1 MITQANRM
9 KFILPA
15 FLAMLLFSGCS
26 TKTVEE
32 QQTDLLVQLIVN
44 GQWSVTNFMRGTND
58 VTADFT
64 GYKFQFKDDKTV
76 DAIKNGS
83 VEATGSWVGNATS
96 RTIVSQFTNAAATL
110 MLLNGTWNVT
120 DSGLTYVKSTQTVNG
135 EERKL
140 RLDKQ

>member
-1 MITQANRM
+1 MRYISAVV
-9 KFILPA
+9 LS
-15 FLAMLLFSGCS
+15 FLVFASCS

-32 QQTDLLVQLIVN
+32 KQKDLLTQLIIN
-44 GQWSVTNFMRGTND
+44 GQWAVTRFTKGTTD

-64 GYKFQFKDDKTV
+64 GYKFQFKEDNTV
-76 DAIKNGS
+76 DAIKNGA
-83 VEATGSWVGNATS
+83 VEKTGSWVGNTS
-96 RTIVSQFTNAAATL
+96 NRTIISQFTNANATL

-120 DSGLTYVKSTQTVNG
+120 DSGLTYVESSQTVNG